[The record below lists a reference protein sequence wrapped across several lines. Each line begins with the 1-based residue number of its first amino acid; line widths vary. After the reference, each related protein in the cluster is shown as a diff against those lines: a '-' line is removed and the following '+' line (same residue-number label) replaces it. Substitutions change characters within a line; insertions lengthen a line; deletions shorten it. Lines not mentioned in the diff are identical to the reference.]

1 MTDTPDAPR
10 PDPQPGPPAGPAP
23 KPAPQPAPGPA
34 PLPEAG
40 PPAPAKRPLLKRLFG
55 IGLWGSL
62 KLLALCIVVGFF
74 LMAAN
79 FDASEPSFNFVEAL
93 RAMLRQAFAAL
104 GWAIANFW
112 QPALAGAVIVL
123 PVWTLWRLASLP
135 WRK

>member
-1 MTDTPDAPR
+1 MTDIPDAPR
-10 PDPQPGPPAGPAP
+10 PPPSPG
-23 KPAPQPAPGPA
+23 PQPAPAPEPA
-34 PLPEAG
+34 PLPDAG

-55 IGLWGSL
+55 IGFWGSM

-79 FDASEPSFNFVEAL
+79 FDASEPSFDFIEAL

-104 GWAIANFW
+104 GWAITNFW

-123 PVWTLWRLASLP
+123 PLWALWRLASLP